1 MYKLLQDEE
10 SDVLLRRLKREG
22 DRERIR
28 FQRSRARAQDDPY
41 TLITFYTP
49 NTPAHSSTDSHANV
63 RAQPTT
69 MSNISEDHD
78 ENSYTEVDV
87 ANIPN
92 GTEQIRGR
100 LESESTGNK
109 SKL

>member
-1 MYKLLQDEE
+1 M
-10 SDVLLRRLKREG
+10 
-22 DRERIR
+22 
-28 FQRSRARAQDDPY
+28 
-41 TLITFYTP
+41 
-49 NTPAHSSTDSHANV
+49 

-100 LESESTGNK
+100 LGSESTGNK